1 MKTKTL
7 LTLLLVLFA
16 MTAKA
21 DQLQVVSSPVD
32 GCFTIAGSVSTDKAI
47 VLYDANDGE
56 VVTTVVACLLSD
68 LKAVTKKTFMKYK
81 AEPTTLKCPIIV
93 GTIGQSSHIDQLISE
108 GKIDV
113 SDVVGKW
120 EAFGIQVVDNP
131 MEGVERALAIF
142 GSQPRATA

>member
-56 VVTTVVACLLSD
+56 VVTTVVDCLLSD

-81 AEPTTLKCPIIV
+81 HCGHYRSVK
-93 GTIGQSSHIDQLISE
+93 SHRPAHFRRQD
-108 GKIDV
+108 
-113 SDVVGKW
+113 
-120 EAFGIQVVDNP
+120 
-131 MEGVERALAIF
+131 
-142 GSQPRATA
+142 